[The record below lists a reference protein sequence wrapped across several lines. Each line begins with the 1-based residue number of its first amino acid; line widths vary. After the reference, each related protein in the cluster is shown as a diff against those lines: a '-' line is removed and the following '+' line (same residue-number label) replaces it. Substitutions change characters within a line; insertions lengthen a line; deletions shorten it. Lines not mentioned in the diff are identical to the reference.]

1 MRPRRRSLSVHSRAM
16 RVETLIAVARA
27 RRRAAKRE
35 ERITRIDLRAGKRQN
50 PRPWKPINERNMS
63 DPRATEKGKGRGGRG
78 SRRNRERERAAERRR
93 EESTDRLLNIIFS
106 ARENFS
112 LFRSSTVAV
121 LLSHESKRE
130 KGRKGGPLRFRFY
143 VLTVAEPDAP
153 HRCSSCRLSN
163 STRDLA

>member
-1 MRPRRRSLSVHSRAM
+1 M
-16 RVETLIAVARA
+16 RVEMLIALARA

-112 LFRSSTVAV
+112 LFRSSIV
-121 LLSHESKRE
+121 LLSHGRGRE
-130 KGRKGGPLRFRFY
+130 RKGER
-143 VLTVAEPDAP
+143 ED
-153 HRCSSCRLSN
+153 LSVSV
-163 STRDLA
+163 STC